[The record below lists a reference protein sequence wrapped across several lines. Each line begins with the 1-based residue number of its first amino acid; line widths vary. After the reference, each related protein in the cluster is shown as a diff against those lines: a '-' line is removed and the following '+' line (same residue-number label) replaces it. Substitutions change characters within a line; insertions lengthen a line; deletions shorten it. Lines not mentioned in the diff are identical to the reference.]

1 MTILF
6 TTEQYHPLQTGVASA
21 DYGLTLA
28 LARSGHLVYV
38 ITTGMYG
45 ETKISREG
53 KLSSISSGNLSKE
66 MVEIAPNLFVLEFKI
81 YHKAGGEWE
90 GETEQYQ
97 KFVQNFKCDLLINSA
112 ILTWNTDFIYDYLP
126 VCRAKKKILRSHGE
140 YSLMHGWA
148 LGNKEKFKDSI
159 RRFYFSPKRYKQKY
173 YIAWLRH
180 KLKKTLKYYDYVY
193 FLHKNSH
200 AYTYL
205 KPYCSVDIL
214 PNGVFEKDIC
224 PPKTITSALTEQQNN
239 RTTEQQLTDLLLKPY
254 ALNVSNYYKEKG
266 QDFVL
271 RAYYLSQAKIPLI
284 FIGSLSTEN
293 FLEELKELKKQL
305 DLKHGFKEVYFFQA
319 IKREQVLEVFKKA
332 TLFLH
337 GSQAIYEAFPM
348 VILESMQFGMPFI
361 CTDVGNVK
369 DLYAELVVNTIEQM
383 ADKINA
389 LLNNPDYY
397 NKITQEL
404 HGVIQ
409 EYSYEKIVKKLERVG
424 E

>member
-6 TTEQYHPLQTGVASA
+6 TTEQYYPLQTGLASA
-21 DYGLTLA
+21 DYGLSLA
-28 LARSGHLVYV
+28 LAKAGHLVYV

-45 ETKISREG
+45 ETKITREG

-66 MVEIAPNLFVLEFKI
+66 IVEIASNLFVLEFKI
-81 YHKAGGEWE
+81 SCKNWGEWE
-90 GETEQYQ
+90 GETEEYQ
-97 KFVQNFKCDLLINSA
+97 NFVQNFKCDLLINSA

-126 VCRAKKKILRSHGE
+126 SCLAKKKILRSHGE

-148 LGNKEKFKDSI
+148 LGDKEKLKDSM
-159 RRFYFSPKRYKQKY
+159 RRLVFSPKRYKQKY
-173 YIAWLRH
+173 YIAWLRY
-180 KLKKTLKYYDYVY
+180 KLKKSLKHYDCVY

-200 AYTYL
+200 AYNYL
-205 KPYCSVDIL
+205 KPYCSYIDIL

-224 PPKTITSALTEQQNN
+224 PPKTIASALTEQQNN
-239 RTTEQQLTDLLLKPY
+239 RTTEQLADLLLKPY
-254 ALNVSNYYKEKG
+254 VLNVSNYYKEKG

-284 FIGSLSTEN
+284 FIGSLNRDN

-305 DLKHGFKEVYFFQA
+305 DLEYGFREVYFFHR
-319 IKREQVLEVFKKA
+319 IKRSQVLAILQQA

-337 GSQAIYEAFPM
+337 GSQALYECFPM
-348 VILESMQFGMPFI
+348 VILESMQFGIPFI

-369 DLYAELVVNTIEQM
+369 DLCIELVVNTPEQM
-383 ADKINA
+383 AEKINA
-389 LLNNPDYY
+389 LLGNPKFY

-404 HGVIQ
+404 HNIIQ
-409 EYSYEKIVKKLERVG
+409 EYTYEKIAKKLEALVS
-424 E
+424 